1 MILVGKFVA
10 NRLGKAA
17 GHVTLHIRGQMRI
30 KSVNHVPQMP
40 PDQQASKT
48 DSRIPI
54 LERAAKALAIS
65 VFRASLALPVS
76 QLTAHKFCPA

>member
-1 MILVGKFVA
+1 MIVVGKFVT

-48 DSRIPI
+48 DS
-54 LERAAKALAIS
+54 
-65 VFRASLALPVS
+65 
-76 QLTAHKFCPA
+76 